1 MKYKV
6 IENFITKNDCDEL
19 INDSKKYL
27 NSDNFLKILNKRKSI
42 PSSSPDYISFLKK
55 STNWKKL
62 HEKINSQYFLDLI
75 QNELNIDNKYQFKI
89 TNFFFDEKPNFFLQK
104 YKYLNQLKIKSLNF
118 KSLIKYIFYRFYRNL
133 IRILKYKF
141 TRKNYVELI
150 YDYSISPNGYKREI
164 HRDSDARTF
173 VFLLYLNALPESGEG
188 GNLEIYKYKNSK
200 DKIPSRPKFEDCDI
214 IESISPRAGRLVLFL
229 NSHDSL
235 HSVSEMKN
243 YNEYRH
249 FLYGSFTLLSKK
261 NIYLKKSLG
270 SLPTDYNL
278 FD

>member
-6 IENFITKNDCDEL
+6 IDNFISKYDCDAL
-19 INDSKKYL
+19 IKHSIKYL
-27 NSDNFLKILNKRKSI
+27 NDDDFLGILNNRKSI
-42 PSSSPDYISFLKK
+42 TSSNPNYISLLRK
-55 STNWKKL
+55 SIHWKKL
-62 HEKINSQYFLDLI
+62 HEKINSQHFLDFI

-89 TNFFFDEKPNFFLQK
+89 TNFFFDEKPNLFLQK
-104 YKYLNQLKIKSLNF
+104 YKALNQLKVASLNF

-133 IRILKYKF
+133 TRILKYKY
-141 TRKNYVELI
+141 TKKNYVELI

-173 VFLLYLNALPESGEG
+173 VFLLYLNTLSDSGEG

-200 DKIPSRPKFEDCDI
+200 DKIPSQPKFDECKI
-214 IESISPRAGRLVLFL
+214 IESISPKPGRLVIFL

-249 FLYGSFTLLSKK
+249 FLYGSFTLLAKK
-261 NIYLKKSLG
+261 NIHLKKSLG

-278 FD
+278 LD